1 MGVSSSHT
9 LIGNTTNVATQVS
22 IIPWTV
28 YECKCLQ
35 FGAVVGI
42 EELGALGL
50 DGRQLS
56 QSATQ
61 ERSSCKS
68 QRQLH
73 GDRRDVERS
82 SGTVINPDLQPIST
96 GKSDRLK
103 MR

>member
-56 QSATQ
+56 QSTTQ
-61 ERSSCKS
+61 ERSTCKS